1 MPAFAM
7 AFLVAFAL
15 LSFFQRYW
23 AVSLQD
29 VCRYVDWHYPVVE
42 ESSELIISDPQNLS
56 GLQNLQR
63 KRVDALLV
71 EQKFPASLYSRL
83 FRPSILLLVSIL
95 ILVGLANLPQRSSKG
110 PPVEGPAMET
120 TATIKENVPAEITA
134 YTVSITAPAY
144 TRKPVRVQKQ
154 FGIRAEQGAT
164 ADWQIETSAPVKT
177 LAIIWNDKQVV
188 RLRSADQTGRS
199 WRFSKALST
208 GGFYQLMLD
217 GKKSDLYQVEIIPDQ
232 PVAIRL
238 LTPEQH
244 STIDVGQ
251 AQQVGLKLLLHD
263 DYGITDAYISAT
275 VASGKGEAVNFK
287 EQKVALQ
294 TRFNN
299 QKQIQVTQQLLLN
312 RLGMKP
318 GDELYF
324 YIQARD
330 NHGQQSRSDMYFVSI
345 QDTTELMSMSAI
357 DNGVN
362 LVPEYFRSQRQI
374 IIDTEKLLKERASI
388 SEADFKTR
396 SNDLGV
402 DQKMLRLRYGKFLGE
417 ESEANIGGG
426 HEEGHEGE
434 GKNAGHDHG
443 AEQPASAGF
452 GNVEAIMD
460 QYAHK
465 HDNAEDAT
473 FFEPEMKKQLKATL
487 TEMWSAELQLRTF
500 APQKALP
507 YEYKALRL
515 LKDLQQKSRAFVA
528 KTTIKTTPLKME
540 KRLSGELADISG
552 SINLQK
558 QKATSER
565 SMSLQRALSALETRV
580 SGQGKGLGG
589 LHDLQYAEKELIHTA
604 ATAPSRYLPAL
615 KALKSVISGWN
626 TDKLSPAEIR
636 LAEKGI
642 NSLLGHTEARP
653 YVAEHRPSD
662 LSQAYFNQLTR

>member
-1 MPAFAM
+1 MRAITGKQWLEEFRKRWMLLSAARVLLQSVAFALLLGGVLSYFLGWGMPAFAM

-330 NHGQQSRSDMYFVSI
+330 NHGQ
-345 QDTTELMSMSAI
+345 
-357 DNGVN
+357 
-362 LVPEYFRSQRQI
+362 
-374 IIDTEKLLKERASI
+374 
-388 SEADFKTR
+388 
-396 SNDLGV
+396 
-402 DQKMLRLRYGKFLGE
+402 
-417 ESEANIGGG
+417 
-426 HEEGHEGE
+426 
-434 GKNAGHDHG
+434 
-443 AEQPASAGF
+443 
-452 GNVEAIMD
+452 
-460 QYAHK
+460 
-465 HDNAEDAT
+465 
-473 FFEPEMKKQLKATL
+473 
-487 TEMWSAELQLRTF
+487 
-500 APQKALP
+500 
-507 YEYKALRL
+507 
-515 LKDLQQKSRAFVA
+515 
-528 KTTIKTTPLKME
+528 
-540 KRLSGELADISG
+540 
-552 SINLQK
+552 
-558 QKATSER
+558 
-565 SMSLQRALSALETRV
+565 
-580 SGQGKGLGG
+580 
-589 LHDLQYAEKELIHTA
+589 
-604 ATAPSRYLPAL
+604 
-615 KALKSVISGWN
+615 
-626 TDKLSPAEIR
+626 
-636 LAEKGI
+636 
-642 NSLLGHTEARP
+642 
-653 YVAEHRPSD
+653 
-662 LSQAYFNQLTR
+662 